1 VESVS
6 CTLCGSN
13 SSTLKVRQHDI
24 NLAQDER
31 VFTIVRCNQCGLIYL
46 NPRPS
51 PSEIHVYYPTE
62 YYPLEESSERKTI
75 DRFFKRVSKWL
86 KKRIREDFYGYPGPT
101 SSRSRRFLRRL
112 ALYPEYWHLK
122 WAGREIIP
130 FRGEGRVLDVGCGPG
145 RLLRVLRDQGWETYG
160 VDFSP
165 VAVEYATKKHGLN
178 VKLGK
183 LEEASYKGDF
193 FDVVMFHHSLEHV
206 YEPVETLREAHRT
219 LKPGG
224 LLLIMIPNAGSF
236 EARVFGKW
244 WVHWDVPRHLFHFNK
259 KTMALLL
266 EKAGFQLMKI
276 QDGLGRSSFLG
287 SMDYVYKHVLR
298 VQRKH
303 GFLVRRLAS
312 WCCLL
317 IGHLGSGSE
326 MKVYAEKPRTN
337 D

>member
-1 VESVS
+1 MESVG
-6 CTLCGSN
+6 CELCGESD
-13 SSTLKVRQHDI
+13 SSVKLVQRDI
-24 NLAQDER
+24 NLGRETEQT
-31 VFTIVRCNQCGLIYL
+31 FTVVTCSSCGLNYL
-46 NPRPS
+46 NPRPGRQ
-51 PSEIHVYYPTE
+51 EIHTYYPSE
-62 YYPLEESSERKTI
+62 YYPLQERRERRSV
-75 DRFFKRVSKWL
+75 DRLFKRVSKLL
-86 KKRIREDFYGYPGPT
+86 KKGISEEFYGYPGVRRT
-101 SSRSRRFLRRL
+101 GIRRFLRRL
-112 ALYPEYWHLK
+112 VLYPEYWHLRLV
-122 WAGREIIP
+122 GRDIVP
-130 FRGEGRVLDVGCGPG
+130 FRGEGRILDVGSGPG
-145 RLLRVLRDQGWETYG
+145 WFLRELRAQGWDTYG
-160 VDFSP
+160 VDFSSH
-165 VAVEYATKKHGLN
+165 AVEYAQRSGLN
-178 VKLGK
+178 VKHGDLFD
-183 LEEASYKGDF
+183 AAYKSDF
-193 FDVVMFHHSLEHV
+193 FDVVLFNHSLEHMFN
-206 YEPVETLREAHRT
+206 PLDMLKEAHRT